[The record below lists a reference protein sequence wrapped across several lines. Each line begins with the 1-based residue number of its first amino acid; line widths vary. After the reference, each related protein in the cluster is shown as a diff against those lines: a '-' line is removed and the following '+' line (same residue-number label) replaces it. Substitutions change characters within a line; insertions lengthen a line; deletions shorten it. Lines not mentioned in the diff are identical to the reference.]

1 MAWVMGEKKKIL
13 NIVSLTRSIEFI
25 IKFIIK
31 LSNLVTLISFIVTKD
46 SLGLKKTHLM
56 TYG

>member
-1 MAWVMGEKKKIL
+1 MMGEKKKTF
-13 NIVSLTRSIEFI
+13 NTGSLVRSIEFI